1 MKIAMIKIPL
11 AIAQAGLHGRLLLQ
25 VHDELVI
32 ECPHAEL
39 NETIHVAREIM
50 ENAYPMSIPLTTEA
64 RWGTNW
70 DELQP
75 IL

>member
-1 MKIAMIKIPL
+1 MIKIPP
-11 AIAQAGLHGRLLLQ
+11 AITGAGLHGLMLLQ

-39 NETIHVAREIM
+39 RQTVEVARNVM

-70 DELQP
+70 DDLQP
-75 IL
+75 FA